1 MSTCPE
7 SASLVEAFREEKP
20 PLQLHQ
26 AIAEA
31 SRCLLCHDAPCIQ
44 GCPAGVDVPGFIR
57 RLKTKNFTGA
67 ARTIRETNVLGG
79 ICARVCPAEEQC
91 MERCSSSKLQRPI
104 EIAAL
109 QRFVC
114 DTEAQKGIKLAPKG
128 ADTGRRV
135 AVIGAGPAGLAAAY
149 ELNRL
154 GHSVTVFEAE
164 DMPGGAMTYLIP
176 PYRLPY
182 DVIAGEVQAIQQVGV
197 EVQFGTR
204 VGRDV
209 SGEQVLNDFDAVFVG
224 VGQAKPRNPALPG
237 QKLDGV
243 YQALDFL
250 AVVNLAILDQATL
263 GRATAP
269 KVGRRTVVVGGG
281 NTAMDAARSAK
292 RLGSEKV
299 AVVYRRSLQEM
310 PAWQMEYRL
319 AVDEGVEFSWLT
331 LPVEVIGDG
340 GRSTGLKCRKM
351 ELGAPDESGR
361 AKPIPVEGS
370 DFVVEADTVILAL
383 GQEADPAPLGGI
395 GGLSLD
401 EKGILRVEPEA
412 GRTYNPKVF
421 AGGDLTNG
429 GKTVVQAVA
438 EGRMAARAIDGF
450 LRQA

>member
-1 MSTCPE
+1 MSTNPGP
-7 SASLVEAFREEKP
+7 ASLAEAFREERTA
-20 PLQLHQ
+20 LQLHQ

-57 RLKTKNFTGA
+57 KLKTRNFTGA
-67 ARTIRETNVLGG
+67 ARTIRESNVLGG

-114 DTEAQKGIKLAPKG
+114 DTEAQRGIKLAPRG
-128 ADTGRRV
+128 AETGKRV

-154 GHSVTVFEAE
+154 GHSVTVFEKE

-182 DVIAGEVQAIQQVGV
+182 DVIDAEVEAIRQAGV
-197 EVQFGTR
+197 EIRPGTR
-204 VGRDV
+204 VGRDI
-209 SGEQVLNDFDAVFVG
+209 SENQILNDFDAVFIG
-224 VGQAKPRNPALPG
+224 AGQEKPRDPGLPR
-237 QKLDGV
+237 QNLDGV

-250 AVVNLAILDQATL
+250 AVINLAVLDQATL
-263 GRATAP
+263 GKGSAP
-269 KVGRRTVVVGGG
+269 RVGRRTVVVGGG

-299 AVVYRRSLQEM
+299 TVVYRRSLQEM
-310 PAWQMEYRL
+310 PAWQKEYRL

-331 LPVEVIGDG
+331 LPVEVIGLG
-340 GRSTGLKCRKM
+340 GRVTGVRCLKM

-361 AKPIPVEGS
+361 ARPVPVEGS
-370 DFVVEADTVILAL
+370 DFIIEADTVILAL
-383 GQEADPAPLGGI
+383 GQEADPSSLHGF
-395 GGLSLD
+395 GGLSLNS
-401 EKGILRVEPEA
+401 KGVLPIDPET
-412 GRTYNPKVF
+412 GRTTNSKVF

-438 EGRMAARAIDGF
+438 EGRRAAKAIDEY